1 MVNALLRWLLSM
13 LAVALAAYLLDG
25 ISYESLISLA
35 FAALVLG
42 ILNAIL
48 RPVLMILSLPFII
61 VTLGL
66 FLLVINALTLWLTG
80 LIVPGFEV
88 VGFWTAL
95 LGGLIISLVNL
106 FTGEKKSKVEVKTR
120 GRKPKDDRRSGP
132 PPGKGPVIDI

>member
-1 MVNALLRWLLSM
+1 M

-25 ISYESLISLA
+25 ISYQSLTALA

-42 ILNAIL
+42 ILNAVL
-48 RPVLMILSLPFII
+48 RPVLMVLSLPFII

-66 FLLVINALTLWLTG
+66 FLLVINAVTLWLTG

-88 VGFWTAL
+88 SGFWAAF
-95 LGGLIISLVNL
+95 LGGLIISLVNV
-106 FTGEKKSKVEVKTR
+106 FTGEKKSKVEVRSNK
-120 GRKPKDDRRSGP
+120 RKRKDKRRPGP